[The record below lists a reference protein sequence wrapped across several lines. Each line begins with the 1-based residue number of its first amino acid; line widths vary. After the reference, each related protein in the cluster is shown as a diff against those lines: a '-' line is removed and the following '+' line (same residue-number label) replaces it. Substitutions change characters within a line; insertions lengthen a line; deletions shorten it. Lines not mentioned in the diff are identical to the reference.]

1 MKEIF
6 AITVITAFSIMLGI
20 NTFFPAGTNS
30 EIAISCDECGK
41 IAKEKTK
48 GCFEEEGFSVKCNIL
63 HHQAIVDCGLI
74 CQEP

>member
-6 AITVITAFSIMLGI
+6 AIAVITVFSVMLGI
-20 NTFFPAGTNS
+20 SIFFPAGANS

-41 IAKEKTK
+41 IAKEKTN
-48 GCFEEEGFSVKCNIL
+48 GCFEAEGFTVKCNIL
-63 HHQAIVDCGLI
+63 YHQAIVDCGLI